1 MTRSESEKKKNE
13 NTGCSLC
20 PRNCHTERRK
30 GFCAGYE
37 RTDDVPTADLKGE
50 RDIVTLSRVALHYF
64 EEPCISGT
72 RGSGTV
78 FFTGCNLR
86 CVFCQNRTIALGHH
100 GKEVSLERFTEDLLR
115 LQEQGAN
122 NINLVTPSHYVPQIV
137 RVLSALRQDE
147 RLRIPVVYNTASYEK
162 VNAVRALEG
171 LVDVYL
177 PDLKYYSS
185 ELSKAYAA
193 APDYFEVASRAIR
206 EMVRQVTEGGG
217 PSVFSEKEGVLATE
231 KERHSASLRTPP
243 KFCGIEEG
251 ILTRGIIIRHLVLP
265 GHTEDS
271 KKIISYLHAEYGNEV
286 TLSIMNQYT
295 PCISPEDPMAKKYP
309 ELTRRLTE
317 REYDKVVDYAIQIGV
332 ENALIQEGPTALES
346 FIPSFENLEGV

>member
-1 MTRSESEKKKNE
+1 MTRSESERMKNK
-13 NTGCSLC
+13 NAGCSLC
-20 PRNCHTERRK
+20 PRNCHTERCK
-30 GFCAGYE
+30 GFCAGNE
-37 RTDDVPTADLKGE
+37 RTDDVQPTDLIGE
-50 RDIVTLSRVALHYF
+50 RETIMLSRAALHYF

-86 CVFCQNRTIALGHH
+86 CVFCQNRTIALGNH
-100 GKEVSLERFTEDLLR
+100 GKTISLERFTEDLLR

-137 RVLSALRQDE
+137 RVLSALRRDE

-177 PDLKYYSS
+177 PDLKYYSP

-217 PSVFSEKEGVLATE
+217 PSVFSEKEGVSAAE
-231 KERHSASLRTPP
+231 KVQCSASLRTPP

-295 PCISPEDPMAKKYP
+295 PCISPEDPTAKNYP

-317 REYDKVVDYAIQIGV
+317 REYDKVIDYAIQIGV
-332 ENALIQEGPTALES
+332 ENALIQEGPTASES